1 MQSRDSDL
9 AEFFFSRSAVF
20 PPFLYDFGNLCIP
33 TAKSDLLGC
42 LPGCSEQHNPHTHF
56 DCKILGA
63 VTVHCRPTVGMATF
77 DDYADTIFIP
87 HLVNQL
93 QKSERIDVMWDTY
106 VADSLKE
113 STTYKR
119 GTGTRRKVSGQVKL
133 PLNWMQ
139 FLRDSTNK
147 TELFQFLTEK
157 VSRFGFPADKS
168 LAITSGTLLYMV
180 SGITCLNNDN

>member
-1 MQSRDSDL
+1 MQS
-9 AEFFFSRSAVF
+9 F
-20 PPFLYDFGNLCIP
+20 PHPSEFGNLRIP

-42 LPGCSEQHNPHTHF
+42 LPGCSEQHNPPTHF
-56 DCKILGA
+56 DCKILDGA
-63 VTVHCRPTVGMATF
+63 VIVHCLPTVVMATF

-93 QKSERIDVMWDTY
+93 QKFERVDVVWDTY

-113 STTYKR
+113 STRYKR
-119 GTGTRRKVSGQVKL
+119 GTGTRRKVSGQAKL

-157 VSRFGFPADKS
+157 VSRFEFPADKS
-168 LAITSGTLLYMV
+168 LAITSGTLFYMV
-180 SGITCLNNDN
+180 SSITCLNNDN